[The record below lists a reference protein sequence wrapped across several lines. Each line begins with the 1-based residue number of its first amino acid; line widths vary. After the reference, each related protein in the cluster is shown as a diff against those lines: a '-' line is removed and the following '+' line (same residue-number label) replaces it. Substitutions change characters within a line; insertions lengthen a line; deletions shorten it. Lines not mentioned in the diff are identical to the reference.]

1 MEWIDRLN
9 DAVDYIENNLTG
21 EIDVAQAARAA
32 ACSVYHFQRIFPYVA
47 GMTLGEYIRRRR
59 LTLAAFEL
67 TAGTARIIDLAAK
80 YGYDSPTAFSR
91 AFQSVHGVSPTSARA
106 EGVRL
111 TAFPRIAFSISI
123 KGEQAMNY
131 RIDKREA
138 FRIVGVGTK
147 EPMTMEDCFEKVP
160 QFWGRIHQEGW
171 VPRMLPLMDGSGP
184 MGVLGVSLCENG
196 EFSGYVV
203 AVASEKPCPEGM
215 EEYIVPAGTWAVFDC
230 VGPMP
235 GAMQELEKRIVSEWL
250 PTSGYEYAAAPDIEV
265 YGDGDQSAPDY
276 RSQVW
281 LPIVKKAE

>member
-9 DAVDYIENNLTG
+9 DAVDYIEEHLTG
-21 EIDVAQAARAA
+21 EIDVERAAKAA
-32 ACSVYHFQRIFPYVA
+32 ACSTYHFQRIFPYVA
-47 GMTLGEYIRRRR
+47 GVTLSEYVRRRR

-67 TAGTARIIDLAAK
+67 TEGDAKIIDLAAK

-91 AFQSVHGVSPTSARA
+91 AFQSVHGVSPTAAR
-106 EGVRL
+106 EKGVNL
-111 TAFPRIAFSISI
+111 TAFPRIAFSITI
-123 KGEQAMNY
+123 KGDQAMNY
-131 RIDKREA
+131 RIEKRDA
-138 FRIVGVGTK
+138 FRIVGVGTR
-147 EPMTMEDCFEKVP
+147 EPMTMEDCFDKVP
-160 QFWGRIHQEGW
+160 QFWQKVGREGW

-196 EFSGYVV
+196 DFSGYVV
-203 AVASEKPCPEGM
+203 AVASQQPCGEGL
-215 EEYIVPAGTWAVFDC
+215 EAYTVPAGTWAVFEC

-235 GAMQELEKRIVSEWL
+235 AAMQALQKRIVSEWL

-265 YGDGDQSAPDY
+265 YGEGDQSAPDY